1 MFHWILSKKGL
12 TISNRNETLY
22 QQEKLS
28 VWIELIKD
36 NNEIKDQTLN
46 KIKYLCLS
54 SNLRL
59 QEEEDFK
66 ALPIEPSITVKAE
79 GMII

>member
-54 SNLRL
+54 SNL
-59 QEEEDFK
+59 K
-66 ALPIEPSITVKAE
+66 
-79 GMII
+79 